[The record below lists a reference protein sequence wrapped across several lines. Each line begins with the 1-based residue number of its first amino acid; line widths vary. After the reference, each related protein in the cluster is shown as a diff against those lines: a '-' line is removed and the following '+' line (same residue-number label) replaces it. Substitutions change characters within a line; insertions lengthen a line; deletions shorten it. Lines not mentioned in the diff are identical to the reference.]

1 MSEQKRDTAAHSL
14 SHLNE
19 EQMLRL
25 LDAAVQQ
32 AREAILITTANLDIP
47 GPEVIFINPAFT
59 EMTGYSR
66 SDILGKTPR
75 ILQGPKTD
83 RDMLKRLRE
92 ALSTGGSYSA
102 ETINYRK
109 DGSEY
114 VVNWDISPVRDESGR
129 IVQYLSIQ
137 RNVTARKL
145 AEAKLAEL
153 LSEVEKSRNDLS
165 SILNELRL
173 GTAMTDEQGRLVF
186 LNGVARQLLGSR
198 GAGAHG
204 QVWHQVFPLD
214 PDDLNALL
222 ELQRKPQPERT
233 KVPVHL
239 DREGGRRT
247 WLEVEIKDD
256 PRDARG
262 KI

>member
-1 MSEQKRDTAAHSL
+1 MSEQKSDTAAHSL

-25 LDAAVQQ
+25 LDAAVRQ
-32 AREAILITTANLDIP
+32 AREAILITTANLDAP

-92 ALSTGGSYSA
+92 TLSNGGSYSA

-114 VVNWDISPVRDESGR
+114 VVAWDISPVRDERGQT
-129 IVQYLSIQ
+129 VQYLSIQ
-137 RNVTARKL
+137 RDVTARKL

-186 LNGVARQLLGSR
+186 LNNMARQLLGSR
-198 GAGAHG
+198 GASAYGR
-204 QVWHQVFPLD
+204 VWHEIFALD
-214 PDDLNALL
+214 DDDRNALR
-222 ELQRKPQPERT
+222 ELQRKPQSERT
-233 KVPVHL
+233 KAAGPS
-239 DREGGRRT
+239 RSR
-247 WLEVEIKDD
+247 
-256 PRDARG
+256 
-262 KI
+262 